1 MLLEPDPFRQGS
13 CIARCPSCY
22 TSPEGKKTT
31 LKEIRHTL
39 AFNVERMA
47 TKDVLKSFATR
58 DDVARLDVK
67 IDKLELSLHRELEAI
82 KQEIK
87 NVSGFGKE
95 INHALERIA
104 AIDKHLGIE
113 KKIAA

>member
-1 MLLEPDPFRQGS
+1 
-13 CIARCPSCY
+13 
-22 TSPEGKKTT
+22 
-31 LKEIRHTL
+31 
-39 AFNVERMA
+39 
-47 TKDVLKSFATR
+47 
-58 DDVARLDVK
+58 VK

-87 NVSGFGKE
+87 NMSGFGKE

-104 AIDKHLGIE
+104 AIDTHLCIE